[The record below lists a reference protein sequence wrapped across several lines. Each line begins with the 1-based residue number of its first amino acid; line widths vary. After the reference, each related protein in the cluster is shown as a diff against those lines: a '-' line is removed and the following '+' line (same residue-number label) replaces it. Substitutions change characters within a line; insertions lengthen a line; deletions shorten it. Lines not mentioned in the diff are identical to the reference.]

1 MLWMA
6 LHFRHLPLEV
16 FARGTPETT
25 PLAVA
30 ASSSRIA
37 AIVATNRQSAERGV
51 RCGMSVS
58 AAWGLA
64 SDLRVVTRDEAAE
77 RAVLRRVAAW
87 ALQFT
92 SISSVA
98 EPMDVLLEVG
108 RSLKLFGGLENLRK
122 RIRNGLADLG
132 YEASI
137 ACAPTPLAAQWFA
150 RAGLEIC
157 IRHADTLRHE
167 LEKLPISLLGCAPG
181 TPAMLDRFGIHT
193 VGECLR
199 LPRAGLTRRLGER
212 FLENLDR
219 ALGQLPD
226 PRPPFVPPPTFNAAL
241 PLPAPVEQSAA
252 LLFAGRRLLAEFCG
266 FMTATGSG
274 VQRLNFALSH
284 EDHADTH
291 VTLSLVAATRD
302 LDHLATVLRERLA
315 RLELPRPATV
325 IALVAEQLFPFA
337 ARNLSFL
344 PDVRD
349 HAETAARLIE
359 NLRARLG
366 DRVVCGL
373 TVRAD
378 YRPEC
383 AWQVCEPGKA
393 VAPAIPAASF
403 SRPLWLFAP
412 PRLLTEAA
420 SSPCWE
426 GPLSLL
432 AGPERI
438 ETGWWD
444 ENHVT
449 RDYFVARNPAQSLLW
464 IYRERNVE
472 GKWYL
477 HGVFG

>member
-16 FARGTPETT
+16 FARGTPEIT

-37 AIVATNRQSAERGV
+37 VIVATNRQSAERGV
-51 RCGMSVS
+51 RCGMAVS

-64 SDLRVVTRDEAAE
+64 SDLRVVARDEAAE

-92 SISSVA
+92 SVSSVA
-98 EPMDVLLEVG
+98 EPMDVLLDVG
-108 RSLKLFGGLENLRK
+108 GSLKLFGGLENLSE

-137 ACAPTPLAAQWFA
+137 ACAPTPLAAQLFA
-150 RAGLEIC
+150 CAGLDIR
-157 IRHADTLRHE
+157 IRHPDTLRHE
-167 LEKLPISLLGCAPG
+167 LGKLPLSLLGCAPE
-181 TPAMLDRFGIHT
+181 TAAMLDRFGIHT
-193 VGECLR
+193 IGECFR
-199 LPRAGLTRRLGER
+199 LPRAGLTRRLGKR
-212 FLENLDR
+212 FLDNLDR
-219 ALGQLPD
+219 ALGRLPD

-252 LLFAGRRLLAEFCG
+252 LLFAGRRLLAELCG
-266 FMTATGSG
+266 FMTAAGSS
-274 VQRLNFALSH
+274 VQRLSLALSH
-284 EDHADTH
+284 EDHTDTR
-291 VTLSLVAATRD
+291 VTVSLVAATRD
-302 LDHLATVLRERLA
+302 LDHLTTVLRERLA
-315 RLELPRPATV
+315 RLELPRPAIA
-325 IALVAEQLFPFA
+325 IALAAEQFFPFA
-337 ARNLSFL
+337 ARSLSFL
-344 PDVRD
+344 PDVYDR
-349 HAETAARLIE
+349 AETAARLIE
-359 NLRARLG
+359 QLRAHLG

-373 TVRAD
+373 TALAD
-378 YRPEC
+378 HRPEC
-383 AWQVCEPGKA
+383 AWQACEPGKGI
-393 VAPAIPAASF
+393 VPAIPAASF
-403 SRPLWLFAP
+403 SRPLWLFAA
-412 PRLLTEAA
+412 PRRLKEAA

-444 ENHVT
+444 GNHVA

-464 IYRERNVE
+464 IYREHDAE